1 MAHNSKIRDLKR
13 EAKDVKDNYLSRH
26 DLYDAS
32 STQNYNLK
40 DFNHCISMNPLED
53 KCQDPNSKYIT
64 EKLGDLLEEW
74 LIE

>member
-13 EAKDVKDNYLSRH
+13 KAKDIEENYLSQR
-26 DLYDAS
+26 DLGEAS

-40 DFNHCISMNPLED
+40 DLRHCISMNPLED
-53 KCQDPNSKYIT
+53 KCQDPNSKYIS

>member
-1 MAHNSKIRDLKR
+1 MAHTSIIRDLKK
-13 EAKDVKDNYLSRH
+13 ESKDVKENYLSLC
-26 DLYDAS
+26 DLCDAS

-40 DFNHCISMNPLED
+40 DLNHCISMNPLED

-64 EKLGDLLEEW
+64 EKLGDLLEDW